1 MRLPLLLTMI
11 TAAGL
16 SAAAQYPPDTNVD
29 ESRVPAYTLPD
40 PLKLESGE
48 PVRDAAAWR
57 EKRRPELLRL
67 FETHVY
73 GRTPAERAEITA
85 DEPAVERGVLGGTAT
100 RKQVTLRIRRN
111 GREVPVEL
119 LVYLPAGATGPV
131 PVFLGLNFRG
141 NQAISTDP
149 GIRLATSWL
158 PDRDPGVVGNRATGA
173 SRGTAASRW
182 PVETI
187 VGRGYAV
194 ATAYYGDFDPDFDD
208 GFANGVHPLF
218 LRPGQSRPADGE
230 WGAIGAWAWG
240 LSRLLDYL
248 ETDPDID
255 ATRAAVLGHS
265 RLGKTALWAAAQDER
280 FALAI
285 SNDSGCGGAA
295 LSRRMFGETVA
306 HITKGFPHWF
316 TPRFA
321 TYARREAELPVDQHQ
336 LLALVAPRPLYVA
349 SAADDLWADPRGE
362 FLGALGADPVYRL
375 LGTDGLGTTEWPAV
389 DTPVGRTIGYHVR
402 RGGHDVTDYDWAQF
416 LAFADRHLRAA
427 PRSAR

>member
-1 MRLPLLLTMI
+1 MRLPFVVTLVA
-11 TAAGL
+11 AAGL

-40 PLKLESGE
+40 PLTMESGE
-48 PVRDAAAWR
+48 PVGDADAWR
-57 EKRRPELLRL
+57 RRRRPELLRL

-73 GRTPAERAEITA
+73 GRTPGATA
-85 DEPAVERGVLGGTAT
+85 DVTAGEVDVARGVLGGKAT
-100 RKQVTLRIRRN
+100 RKQVTLRFRRN
-111 GREVPVEL
+111 GRELPVDL
-119 LVYLPAGATGPV
+119 LVYLPANASGPV
-131 PVFLGLNFRG
+131 PVVVALNFRG
-141 NQAISTDP
+141 NQSISADP

-158 PDRDPGVVGNRATGA
+158 PDRNPGVADNRATDA

-187 VGRGYAV
+187 VGRGYAL
-194 ATAYYGDFDPDFDD
+194 ATAYYGDIDPDFDD

-218 LRPGQSRPADGE
+218 LQPGQQRPADGE

-240 LSRLLDYL
+240 LSRMLDYL
-248 ETDPDID
+248 ETDADID
-255 ATRAAVLGHS
+255 ARRAAVFGHS

-295 LSRRMFGETVA
+295 ISRRRFGETVA
-306 HITKGFPHWF
+306 HITRSFPHWF

-321 TYARREAELPVDQHQ
+321 TYANREPELPVDQHQ

-349 SAADDLWADPRGE
+349 SAAEDLWADPRGE
-362 FLGALGADPVYRL
+362 FLGALGAEPVYRL
-375 LGTDGLGTTEWPAV
+375 LGREGLGTSAWPPI
-389 DTPVGRTIGYHVR
+389 DTPVGGTIGYHVR
-402 RGGHDVTDYDWAQF
+402 RGGHDVTPYDWQQY
-416 LAFADRHLRAA
+416 LAFADRHLGA
-427 PRSAR
+427 PRGESR